1 MEIGLAETIKALR
14 GELAQ
19 AVADGEGQP
28 IRFRV
33 QSVRLDVQVAVT
45 ASKEAQGGVKFWV
58 LSAGA
63 GASEDA
69 STAHTV
75 SLELTAE
82 TADGG
87 PVLTESAHGAVL
99 ED

>member
-1 MEIGLAETIKALR
+1 MEIGLAQTIKALR

-45 ASKEAQGGVKFWV
+45 TSKEAQGGVKFWV

-82 TADGG
+82 TSDGT
-87 PVLTESAHGAVL
+87 PVLTGSAHGAVL